1 MPLTATREPWAW
13 ASPLSWG
20 TYGPGE
26 LHTIQPKGL
35 HMWCVCVWREFW
47 AGLWEQFLQPPESP
61 HPQHLLRMGAAAS
74 WHWGGSQGRVSR
86 TVVREISRAVRTFH
100 PS

>member
-26 LHTIQPKGL
+26 LHTIQPKRL
-35 HMWCVCVWREFW
+35 HIWCVCVCGESS
-47 AGLWEQFLQPPESP
+47 GLGFGSSFYSLLSP
-61 HPQHLLRMGAAAS
+61 LILS
-74 WHWGGSQGRVSR
+74 TS
-86 TVVREISRAVRTFH
+86 
-100 PS
+100 